1 MTQMKRNDEAEARRL
16 AAALGLHKLTENHLQ
31 QLLNALRVSAARRSL
46 LDTDSL
52 SPADE
57 PAHLFRIP

>member
-1 MTQMKRNDEAEARRL
+1 MEMKRYDEAEARKL
-16 AAALGLHKLTENHLQ
+16 ADALGLDKLTEKHLQ
-31 QLLNALRVSAARRSL
+31 QLLNAMRVAAVRRSL

-57 PAHLFRIP
+57 SAHLFRLP